1 MCKENFWKFSPSKQA
16 HECRG
21 TQMQTFSSFAA
32 TTKSTKE
39 FHILSLIHQFVWRQ
53 IFFLSYK
60 TYKHR
65 KKRKCCFASNLV
77 SLLQQ
82 PQSAIFHRFAW
93 TNHIIKEKRNFS
105 RKQLSANE
113 TYFSVVPIFV
123 EFSRTIFAKLLKKS
137 TQIFAFSS
145 SIVYN
150 FYKCSFMPI
159 FLAVYGE
166 FQTNISL
173 KLAKK
178 SSILGIHVWNGS
190 LLYLGLKLC
199 KNSGNTVS

>member
-39 FHILSLIHQFVWRQ
+39 FHILSLIHQFVFWRQ
-53 IFFLSYK
+53 ISSFPFLIKLINIEKNGSVVSPQILFRFFFSSHSRLY
-60 TYKHR
+60 
-65 KKRKCCFASNLV
+65 FIV
-77 SLLQQ
+77 SRGQTTL
-82 PQSAIFHRFAW
+82 
-93 TNHIIKEKRNFS
+93 IKEKRNFS
-105 RKQLSANE
+105 RKQISANE

-166 FQTNISL
+166 FQTNTF
-173 KLAKK
+173 
-178 SSILGIHVWNGS
+178 H
-190 LLYLGLKLC
+190 
-199 KNSGNTVS
+199 